1 VTTLPEIIGALL
13 SDAFH
18 LIGVPGGSIV
28 EVAISRYFRRRY
40 EITRDILLEELRE
53 ANISEAQAASEDD
66 AIGVIVRYLRAARDG
81 TARLNLRL
89 LAKAIAGKLRSGGLV
104 ADEFLQYAEALS
116 SLSRDEI
123 IVLGTMYRY
132 WIVQQAS
139 SDNDTYEA
147 GAPNRDPWEMTLV
160 ELTERGMT
168 EELVSTVASRA
179 QRSGLLYP
187 MYGRVGYAAA
197 RYGDLSFFV
206 SPTLIDL
213 GKTVDFEDALL
224 REASQLG

>member
-1 VTTLPEIIGALL
+1 MTTLPEIIGALL

-18 LIGVPGGSIV
+18 LIGVPGGSIA

-40 EITRDILLEELRE
+40 EMARDILLEELRGG
-53 ANISEAQAASEDD
+53 NISEAQAASEDD
-66 AIGVIVRYLRAARDG
+66 AIAVIVRYLRASWEG

-132 WIVQQAS
+132 WIVQQES
-139 SDNDTYEA
+139 YGNDTHEA
-147 GAPNRDPWEMTLV
+147 GDPNRDPWEMTLM

-168 EELVSTVASRA
+168 EELVSTVASMA
-179 QRSGLLYP
+179 QQSGLLYP

-197 RYGDLSFFV
+197 RYGDLSFRV
-206 SPTLIDL
+206 SPLLIDL
-213 GKTVDFEDALL
+213 GKTVDFKEALL